1 MTEELNVE
9 GLKKFI
15 VEILQEAGRIAMEGY
30 GQGRPDKKFDE
41 DMVTSFEVRI
51 ETFVRSQINKA
62 FPGHMFFG
70 DDSTIGSGSD
80 YRHDV
85 GKYLWVF
92 DALDGVANYQAG
104 IPMWGMSCAVM
115 ENFWP
120 LVGAYLMPST
130 GDMWVALGGGSMF
143 FNGRERKI
151 VETEPTNNE
160 SLLFTYS
167 RFHDHFRTTFP
178 GKIRNLGCTGAHI
191 CYVAQGRADGAI
203 VHNVAFKDMVSPLLI
218 LESAGGSVEYFD
230 GGRFYINEYA
240 DGRRIKDFLLI
251 APKGFHEQL
260 RSYLERTDMIE

>member
-1 MTEELNVE
+1 MSEELNL
-9 GLKKFI
+9 GRLRDFI
-15 VEILQEAGRIAMEGY
+15 VEVLNEAGRIALEGY
-30 GQGRPDKKFDE
+30 GKGRPDKKFDE
-41 DMVTSFEVRI
+41 EMVTSFEVKI
-51 ETFVRSQINKA
+51 ENFVRAKIERA
-62 FPGHMFFG
+62 FPGHIIFG
-70 DDSTIGSGSD
+70 ETSAGSE
-80 YRHDV
+80 YRHDIS
-85 GKYLWVF
+85 KYLWVF

-120 LVGAYLMPST
+120 LVGVYFMPST
-130 GDMWVALGGGSMF
+130 GDLWVAFGGGSMY
-143 FNGRERKI
+143 FNGKESKI

-191 CYVAQGRADGAI
+191 CYVAQGRADGAVI
-203 VHNVAFKDMVSPLLI
+203 HNVAFKDMVAPLVI
-218 LESAGGSVEYFD
+218 LESAGGSAEYFE

-240 DGRRIKDFLLI
+240 DGRRVRDFLLV

-260 RSYLERTDMIE
+260 REYLERTDMIE